1 MSTDFSS
8 YIQDPSGSFQVG
20 DYAIILEVFGSFIA
34 GDYAEIINIASD
46 GSPQLKRTSDSYQVY
61 ANVQSHPRG
70 VKWEKIIPAPTTTL
84 APTTTPAP
92 TTTASPLSTLDD
104 YKEIRDNLLSALKEL
119 SKVTINQYSVQERQ
133 VIHERRS
140 EIRRELQ
147 SYERKI
153 ALLSGKAKGRRSP
166 SLEDFGQ
173 RDRVSS

>member
-20 DYAIILEVFGSFIA
+20 DYAIILDALGSFVV
-34 GDYAEIINIASD
+34 GEYAEITDISSS
-46 GSPQLKRTSDSYQVY
+46 GHVQLTRTTDSYQVY
-61 ANVQSHPRG
+61 AHATSHPRG
-70 VKWEKIIPAPTTTL
+70 VHWEKIIPAPTTTL

-92 TTTASPLSTLDD
+92 TTTASPLTTLDD